1 MIHVST
7 TDEEFQDFVA
17 NNREL
22 IEMIMRMQNQ
32 NPGVGKAGGS
42 GEDTYRMGR
51 AMNDMEAHADRM
63 RHRTEEFLQDT
74 YRMVMN
80 PEVQQHFMKMGMEF
94 MMAVTAMM
102 QNAPTPDFMKESVE
116 DVGRTWKRTSCSM
129 NDECE
134 ARKPSKVTI
143 EPDDGRRKVTFDD
156 MDD

>member
-1 MIHVST
+1 MAYNEEEFQHFVKQNRSLIEQMMNLQREAAASALQTGRTITHEVADTAKETMDSARAKTEEFVST
-7 TDEEFQDFVA
+7 TYNMFTDPQ
-17 NNREL
+17 
-22 IEMIMRMQNQ
+22 
-32 NPGVGKAGGS
+32 
-42 GEDTYRMGR
+42 
-51 AMNDMEAHADRM
+51 
-63 RHRTEEFLQDT
+63 
-74 YRMVMN
+74 
-80 PEVQQHFMKMGMEF
+80 VQKHFMTMGMEF